1 MSQIMQIKQWL
12 ERQKII
18 KRWAEHK
25 TQRTMGGCKK
35 RKRPEWPY
43 FYGSR
48 PTQQIE
54 THPSIIIL
62 LFNCAPDLILRP
74 DKSCNHNWIY
84 HLVMFFYPQKY
95 KMWAKCRKYAKI
107 VQKNWG
113 NFLQAWTRPDPHW
126 CKFSSHT
133 CAAVDAH
140 FSLQLDPCRVSG
152 VQNLDY
158 NSSRTDTPIVQSC

>member
-25 TQRTMGGCKK
+25 TQRTMEGCKI

-43 FYGSR
+43 LYGLR

-62 LFNCAPDLILRP
+62 LFNCAPDLILKP
-74 DKSCNHNWIY
+74 DKSCNDNWTSSCD
-84 HLVMFFYPQKY
+84 LFYSQEY
-95 KMWAKCRKYAKI
+95 KMWAKWAWSSVEKLYRKLRQFFAGLNKAGPPL
-107 VQKNWG
+107 VQILKSHLCCCWCALFPAIGSMQSLWG
-113 NFLQAWTRPDPHW
+113 QNTKSEL
-126 CKFSSHT
+126 
-133 CAAVDAH
+133 
-140 FSLQLDPCRVSG
+140 LQLKK
-152 VQNLDY
+152 LKH
-158 NSSRTDTPIVQSC
+158 

>member
-12 ERQKII
+12 GRQKII

-25 TQRTMGGCKK
+25 TQRTMGGCKI

-43 FYGSR
+43 LYGFR

-74 DKSCNHNWIY
+74 DKSCNDNWISSCY
-84 HLVMFFYPQKY
+84 LFSSQEYKLWAKWAWSSVEKMYRKNGAIFCRLEQGRTPTGANSQVTLVPLLMRTFPCNWIHAESFESKY
-95 KMWAKCRKYAKI
+95 KIWIIIA
-107 VQKNWG
+107 QK
-113 NFLQAWTRPDPHW
+113 LKH
-126 CKFSSHT
+126 
-133 CAAVDAH
+133 
-140 FSLQLDPCRVSG
+140 
-152 VQNLDY
+152 
-158 NSSRTDTPIVQSC
+158 

>member
-25 TQRTMGGCKK
+25 TQRTMEGCKI

-62 LFNCAPDLILRP
+62 LFNCVPDLILRL

-84 HLVMFFYPQKY
+84 HLVMFFIPKSTKCEQNVESMQKLYRKIGAIFRRFEQGRTPTGANSQVTLVPLLMRTFPCNWIHAESLEY
-95 KMWAKCRKYAKI
+95 KISIIIAQELI
-107 VQKNWG
+107 Q
-113 NFLQAWTRPDPHW
+113 
-126 CKFSSHT
+126 SS
-133 CAAVDAH
+133 
-140 FSLQLDPCRVSG
+140 
-152 VQNLDY
+152 
-158 NSSRTDTPIVQSC
+158 